1 MLLLQKMGWNH
12 GQGLGK
18 NNEGSVE
25 PLQLDDKV
33 DRKGQ

>member
-1 MLLLQKMGWNH
+1 MGWNH

-18 NNEGSVE
+18 NNEGNVE
-25 PLQLDDKV
+25 PLQLDVKV